1 MNKELEELKKI
12 EEIKKEFTDILVEFG
27 KVVED
32 VAIAGVRNPVG
43 FKPTH
48 LWKPAYDRAIERLL
62 ETIPSHDE
70 IKREAEYNVLIDF
83 RDFVKNGLDHNRIN
97 YDDFN
102 GEFELFMARNY
113 ADRRFAD
120 VAKTIKKVAKGLTQS
135 KEGGE

>member
-1 MNKELEELKKI
+1 MTT

-70 IKREAEYNVLIDF
+70 TKRESDERI
-83 RDFVKNGLDHNRIN
+83 REFVKWIGEHDFEDLPDVETIEGVRII
-97 YDDFN
+97 
-102 GEFELFMARNY
+102 ETLLFY
-113 ADRRFAD
+113 
-120 VAKTIKKVAKGLTQS
+120 KVEQFLNQNTESDTPNKV
-135 KEGGE
+135 